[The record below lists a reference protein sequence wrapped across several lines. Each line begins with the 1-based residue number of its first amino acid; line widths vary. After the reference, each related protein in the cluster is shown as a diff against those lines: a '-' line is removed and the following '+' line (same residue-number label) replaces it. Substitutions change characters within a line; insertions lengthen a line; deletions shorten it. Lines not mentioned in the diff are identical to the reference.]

1 MSGVDIVIVI
11 FILFGA
17 YAGYKEG
24 FLLELFSLLGIL
36 LGVLGGFKLM
46 GWAMVFLSDKFN
58 VDKKVLPYIAFAVVF
73 IGIVIAVS
81 LLGKM
86 LKLSLD
92 KSFLG
97 KVDQV
102 AGAGLGLIKTIF
114 MLSVTLWILEALKV
128 DLDKWTEDSFLYG
141 FVASFAPKTTSWIGE
156 IFPFFRD
163 IF

>member
-1 MSGVDIVIVI
+1 MSVVDIGLLV
-11 FILFGA
+11 FILIGA
-17 YAGYKEG
+17 YAGFKEG
-24 FLLELFSLLGIL
+24 FLMELFSLLGIL

-46 GWAMVFLSDKFN
+46 GWAMVLLSDRFN

-86 LKLSLD
+86 LKLSVD

-97 KVDQV
+97 RVDQV
-102 AGAGLGLIKTIF
+102 AGAVLGLIKTTF
-114 MLSVTLWILEALKV
+114 MLSVTIWILDALKV
-128 DLDKWTEDSFLYG
+128 DLDRWGKNSFLYDY
-141 FVASFAPKTTSWIGE
+141 VAGFAPKTTEWIGTV
-156 IFPFFRD
+156 IPFFRD

>member
-1 MSGVDIVIVI
+1 MSSIDIVIVI
-11 FILFGA
+11 FILFGV
-17 YAGYKEG
+17 YAGYREG

-46 GWAMVFLSDKFN
+46 GWAMVLLSDKFN

-86 LKLSLD
+86 LKLSVN
-92 KSFLG
+92 KSVLG

-114 MLSVTLWILEALKV
+114 MLSVTLWILEALDI
-128 DLDKWTEDSFLYG
+128 DLDKWSKGSMLYA
-141 FVASFAPKTTSWIGE
+141 FVADFAPRTTSWIGE